1 MAVRTKWRCIENN
14 VRQVRTPLL
23 WFLNSPCRTIQGS
36 CKGQYINARR
46 ATLKERLRTCL
57 HRLTDGDKI
66 IHLEDDFAPHQLG
79 VTLAQTERAF
89 DVLASLI
96 CAKVGLR
103 FCGAGADQ

>member
-23 WFLNSPCRTIQGS
+23 WFLNSSCRTIQGS

-46 ATLKERLRTCL
+46 ATPEERLRTSL
-57 HRLTDGDKI
+57 HRRTDGHQI

-96 CAKVGLR
+96 CAEARLR
-103 FCGAGADQ
+103 FCSAGANQ